1 MRGVSLVRRG
11 AAALALALGVLA
23 APAAVTAGVMFV
35 DEGGDR
41 TLLSTGRVKIAPAS
55 PDAPTFV
62 LDMARGR
69 MWVANRARRTFW
81 EGTIDEYCA
90 GVTGS
95 IAGGAARPV
104 RVTVE
109 RTAHTETI
117 AGWPTRKYRVLAD
130 GVLHEELWLTSET
143 SVARALDAGRAADTV
158 GRMMGCMLAVP
169 PGPGVES
176 SAEYRKLYAQGWP
189 LRSVYYGAGG
199 ASGQSS
205 IVTAGSRDIAE
216 QEFAPPSGY
225 RRAPFAEVVGG
236 GAR

>member
-1 MRGVSLVRRG
+1 VSVRLPLRRG
-11 AAALALALGVLA
+11 AAALALALGVVA
-23 APAAVTAGVMFV
+23 APAAATAGVVFV

-55 PDAPTFV
+55 PDAPALV

-69 MWVANRARRTFW
+69 VWVANRARRTFW
-81 EGTIDEYCA
+81 EGTVDQYCA

-95 IAGGAARPV
+95 MAAGTARPV

-109 RTAHTETI
+109 RTAQTETI

-130 GVLHEELWLTSET
+130 DALYEELWLTSET

-169 PGPGVES
+169 PGPGVEN
-176 SAEYRKLYAQGWP
+176 SAEYRQLYAQGWP
-189 LRSVYYGAGG
+189 LRSVYHGAGG
-199 ASGQSS
+199 ASGESS
-205 IVTAGSRDIAE
+205 IIEAERRDIAE

-225 RRAPFAEVVGG
+225 RRAPFAEVF
-236 GAR
+236 GAGPR